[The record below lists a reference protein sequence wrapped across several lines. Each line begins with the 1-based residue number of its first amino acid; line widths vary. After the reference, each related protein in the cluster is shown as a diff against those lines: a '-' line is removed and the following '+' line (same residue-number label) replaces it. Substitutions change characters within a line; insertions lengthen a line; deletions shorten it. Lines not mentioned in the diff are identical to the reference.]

1 MLSPFRYILPIVA
14 LVLGT
19 AGQVAHAD
27 QVIVASAAAAG
38 SPRLFES
45 REIHSTNLAQ
55 FKQWREVLARWQQQ
69 RASAVTT
76 CADGVWKA
84 CEPQEWARLVREL
97 RGLPLRDQVERVNA
111 AFNRHPYVSSFKNWG
126 EVSHWETPFEF
137 LHKNGQCQDYA
148 IAKFMMLRALGVP
161 NEKLRMVVLH
171 DTVLRLDHAV
181 VVAYVG
187 GEALMLDNQISRVV
201 PVSQVHHYRPYYS
214 TNETGWW
221 LHVPNPLGIEAPVRE
236 ASNAAQSS
244 NTVQ

>member
-1 MLSPFRYILPIVA
+1 MLSPFRYILPIA
-14 LVLGT
+14 AIVLGT
-19 AGQVAHAD
+19 ACQVAHAD
-27 QVIVASAAAAG
+27 QVITASAAA

-45 REIHSTNLAQ
+45 REIHSSNLAQ

-69 RASAVTT
+69 RASAVAP

-201 PVSQVHHYRPYYS
+201 PVSQIHHYRPYYS

>member
-1 MLSPFRYILPIVA
+1 MLSPFRHILPIVA
-14 LVLGT
+14 LVLAT
-19 AGQVAHAD
+19 ACQVAHAD
-27 QVIVASAAAAG
+27 HVIVASAA

-45 REIHSTNLAQ
+45 REIYSSNLAQ
-55 FKQWREVLARWQQQ
+55 FKQWRDVMARWQQQ
-69 RASAVTT
+69 RASAVAP

-84 CEPQEWARLVREL
+84 CEPKEWARLVREL
-97 RGLPLRDQVERVNA
+97 RGLPLREEVERVNA
-111 AFNRHPYVSSFKNWG
+111 AFNRYPYVSSFQNWG

-161 NEKLRMVVLH
+161 NENLRLVVLH
-171 DTVLRLDHAV
+171 DTVRSLEHAV
-181 VVAYVG
+181 AVVSIG
-187 GEALMLDNQISRVV
+187 GDALMLDNQMSRVV
-201 PVSQVHHYRPYYS
+201 PVSQIHHYRPYYS

-236 ASNAAQSS
+236 ASNSVQTY

>member
-1 MLSPFRYILPIVA
+1 MLSPFRYILPIA
-14 LVLGT
+14 AIVLGT
-19 AGQVAHAD
+19 ACQVAHAD

-55 FKQWREVLARWQQQ
+55 FKQWRDVMARWQQQ

-126 EVSHWETPFEF
+126 EISHWETPFEF

-187 GEALMLDNQISRVV
+187 GEALMLDNQMSRVV